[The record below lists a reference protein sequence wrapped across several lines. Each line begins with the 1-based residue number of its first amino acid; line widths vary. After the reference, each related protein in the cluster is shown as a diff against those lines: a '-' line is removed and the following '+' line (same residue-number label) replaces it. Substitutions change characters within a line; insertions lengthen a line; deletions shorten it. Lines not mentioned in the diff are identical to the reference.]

1 MNGKN
6 ITFDDKKIKKS
17 DFYKKKK
24 VLIDNIDVNKILVSK
39 KEPYGTKNALKNFI
53 KYNDNDVVRPLC
65 AKLPQMSGYA
75 RKFDEN
81 ATMSFRVNNKQ
92 LLKNYI
98 KVWEKI
104 EKLMRIDFE
113 SKPVY
118 GDDDQ
123 YIKTKIK
130 IYADNMITNF
140 HNKKMPKE
148 KAPCKCLS
156 IIMLDS
162 VIKANKKYYPQT
174 LLEEFKYVQEKIKT
188 GNYSNNNL
196 EKSESDSGS
205 NDETESDIDNDE
217 YDE

>member
-53 KYNDNDVVRPLC
+53 KYNDNDVVRSFC

-148 KAPCKCLS
+148 KALCKCLL

-162 VIKANKKYYPQT
+162 VIKANKKSYPQNT
-174 LLEEFKYVQEKIKT
+174 LRKMQICTRKDK
-188 GNYSNNNL
+188 N
-196 EKSESDSGS
+196 
-205 NDETESDIDNDE
+205 
-217 YDE
+217 